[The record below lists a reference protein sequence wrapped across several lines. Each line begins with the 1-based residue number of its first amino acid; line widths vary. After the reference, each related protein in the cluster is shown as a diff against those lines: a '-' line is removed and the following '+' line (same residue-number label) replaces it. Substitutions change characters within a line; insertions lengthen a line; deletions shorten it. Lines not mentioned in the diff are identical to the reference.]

1 MNCTF
6 KELQLQNGE
15 VIQLTL
21 NFRRLLQ
28 LKNKRK
34 KLYERYN
41 LIYNKTIKDNTFDTI
56 TILYVAYLCAN
67 IDEIDNDTV
76 MSEDEFMEEI
86 PQSFVLIN
94 NIVTELTQPKSKKN
108 LEKPLENQP
117 KEKIIVK

>member
-15 VIQLTL
+15 VIKLTL

-41 LIYNKTIKDNTFDTI
+41 LIYNNKEV
-56 TILYVAYLCAN
+56 VA
-67 IDEIDNDTV
+67 
-76 MSEDEFMEEI
+76 
-86 PQSFVLIN
+86 
-94 NIVTELTQPKSKKN
+94 K
-108 LEKPLENQP
+108 
-117 KEKIIVK
+117 